1 MIFTSACSPIRTQ
14 LHVSIL
20 TTSPDRGRKGLNIA
34 QRIMALHR
42 EVITDS
48 LSQVDLGLCSI
59 TAVPSLITDA
69 YFAPVSFQF
78 TFFLVFLSSACKS
91 FVAGLGHPVD
101 SEVSTGQAPIKGLH
115 LLLHFPSR
123 LPISDDTFG
132 LNYQNPGSP

>member
-1 MIFTSACSPIRTQ
+1 
-14 LHVSIL
+14 
-20 TTSPDRGRKGLNIA
+20 
-34 QRIMALHR
+34 MALHR

-59 TAVPSLITDA
+59 TAAPSLITDA

-101 SEVSTGQAPIKGLH
+101 SEVSTLIIALP
-115 LLLHFPSR
+115 R
-123 LPISDDTFG
+123 LSCRAR
-132 LNYQNPGSP
+132 LQ